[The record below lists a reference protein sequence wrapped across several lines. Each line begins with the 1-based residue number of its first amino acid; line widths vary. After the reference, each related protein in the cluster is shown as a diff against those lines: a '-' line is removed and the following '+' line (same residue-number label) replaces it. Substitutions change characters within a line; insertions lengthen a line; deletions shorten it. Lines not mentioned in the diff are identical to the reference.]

1 VPPHVR
7 AKERLDA
14 YAREAVR
21 RLFFNA
27 LYWLPGRP
35 RWDTG
40 ITPPELEEFVASA
53 PAGRALDLGCG
64 TGTNVVYLA
73 RHGWEAVGVDF
84 VGRAIAKARRRARE
98 ARLVDRCSFF
108 VADVTRLDFVSGPFD
123 LALDIGCLHSLP
135 VRDRAAY
142 ATGLSR
148 LVRPGGTYL
157 LYAFAPGGPATGLTA
172 DDVRVTFSDTFDVV
186 RVEEGR
192 GRPSAWYTLVRL

>member
-1 VPPHVR
+1 M
-7 AKERLDA
+7 
-14 YAREAVR
+14 R
-21 RLFFNA
+21 RIFFSV
-27 LYWLPGRP
+27 LYWLPRRP

-40 ITPPELEEFVASA
+40 TTPPELERFVANA
-53 PAGRALDLGCG
+53 PPGRALDLGCG

-98 ARLVDRCSFF
+98 AGVPDRSSFF
-108 VADVTRLDFVSGPFD
+108 IADVTRLQFLSGPFD

-142 ATGLSR
+142 AAALAR
-148 LVRPGGTYL
+148 LVRPGGVFL

-172 DDVRVTFSDTFDVV
+172 DDVRAMFTDRFDVV